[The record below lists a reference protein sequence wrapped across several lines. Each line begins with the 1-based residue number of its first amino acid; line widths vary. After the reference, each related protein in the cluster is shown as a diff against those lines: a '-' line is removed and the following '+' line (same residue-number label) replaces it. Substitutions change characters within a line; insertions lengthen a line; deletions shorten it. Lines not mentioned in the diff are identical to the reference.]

1 MFQGVLGTERMLD
14 PGIYEGT
21 DMGRAMA
28 SMVKGSEFI
37 TKILIILLFFTLI
50 LSIMTAMAGSSRTL
64 HQGGRDGWL
73 PKYLSQVN
81 AHGAPDNAMWT
92 DLAVNMVLLLMSD
105 YVFVLA
111 VSNCNYLIF
120 NFLSLNAGWIH
131 RLDNPDVPRPWR
143 CPNIMMVLGTI
154 LAYVNAFLLG
164 AGADVW
170 GAGTLISG
178 WVSAAFVVP
187 VFLFRHYVTD
197 RGQFPSDMWKD
208 LLLPGQTVL
217 GPKRAGVL
225 PYLALA
231 GGLGVMLLGYVI
243 FWV

>member
-1 MFQGVLGTERMLD
+1 VID
-14 PGIYEGT
+14 VY
-21 DMGRAMA
+21 A
-28 SMVKGSEFI
+28 
-37 TKILIILLFFTLI
+37 KIVIVLLFFTLV

-73 PKYLSQVN
+73 PKHPRQTN
-81 AHGAPDNAMWT
+81 EHGGPRNAMWA
-92 DLAVNMVLLLMSD
+92 DLGVNMVLLLMSD

-120 NFLSLNAGWIH
+120 NFLNLNAGWIH
-131 RLDNPDVPRPWR
+131 RIDNPDVKRPGR
-143 CPNIMMVLGTI
+143 CPTIMMVLGTI

-164 AGADVW
+164 AGANVW
-170 GAGTLISG
+170 GAGTFISG
-178 WVSAAFVVP
+178 WVSAAMVVP

-197 RGQFPSDMWKD
+197 RGQFPPDMGQD
-208 LLLPGQTVL
+208 ILLPGQTVL

-231 GGLGVMLLGYVI
+231 GGVGVMLLGYVI

>member
-1 MFQGVLGTERMLD
+1 
-14 PGIYEGT
+14 
-21 DMGRAMA
+21 
-28 SMVKGSEFI
+28 
-37 TKILIILLFFTLI
+37 
-50 LSIMTAMAGSSRTL
+50 MTAMAGSSRTL

-73 PKYLSQVN
+73 PKYLGQVN

-170 GAGTLISG
+170 G
-178 WVSAAFVVP
+178 
-187 VFLFRHYVTD
+187 
-197 RGQFPSDMWKD
+197 
-208 LLLPGQTVL
+208 
-217 GPKRAGVL
+217 
-225 PYLALA
+225 LAP
-231 GGLGVMLLGYVI
+231 
-243 FWV
+243 